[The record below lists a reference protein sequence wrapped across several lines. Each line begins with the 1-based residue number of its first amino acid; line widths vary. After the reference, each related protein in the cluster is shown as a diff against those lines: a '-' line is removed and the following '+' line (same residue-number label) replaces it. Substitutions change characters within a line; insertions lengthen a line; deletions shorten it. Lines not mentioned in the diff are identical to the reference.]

1 MIGRLDESQMGPSM
15 NAMPAE
21 PYVPLSAAAR
31 GIDEATATATDAY
44 VAALIAITP
53 RLDDAAVRRV
63 TRLLW
68 PVELAP
74 PSSARTAPPA
84 A

>member
-1 MIGRLDESQMGPSM
+1 M
-15 NAMPAE
+15 NGLSAE

-31 GIDEATATATDAY
+31 GIDEATATRTDAY
-44 VAALIAITP
+44 VADFIASTP

-68 PVELAP
+68 PAELAP
-74 PSSARTAPPA
+74 PLSARTVPPA

>member
-1 MIGRLDESQMGPSM
+1 MEPTL
-15 NAMPAE
+15 NAKSPK
-21 PYVPLSAAAR
+21 PYVPLSAVAR

-44 VAALIAITP
+44 VAELIGSTP
-53 RLDDAAVRRV
+53 RLDDASVRRV

-68 PVELAP
+68 PAELAP